1 MVNTGFPTVK
11 ETGARSAAIAAATLI

>member
-11 ETGARSAAIAAATLI
+11 ETGARSAAITAATLV